1 MIRSPIIV
9 VLGHVGAGKTS
20 LLDKIRNTSYTRKE
34 AGEMTQHIGATEVSI
49 DVIKEI
55 SKPLLNMFK
64 FDLKIPSLLFIDTP
78 GHEVFSNL
86 RKRGGSVSDLAIIVI
101 DILDGFQKQTYEAI
115 EICKQLK
122 VPFLIALNKIDKID
136 GWKPYE
142 NKPFLESIKYQ
153 DQKVINKLEEYT
165 YNIVTKLYELGFDS
179 DRYDRVKDFRRQ
191 VAIVP
196 ISSKTGE
203 GIPDLL
209 LLIAGLS
216 QRYLEEKLKINVE
229 GNGIGVILEV
239 KEEKGLG
246 SVIDVIL
253 YDGKI
258 KKGDKIAF
266 LSKDGIKTT
275 KVKLILKPV
284 PLTDIRFAG
293 RNKFKEIDV
302 AYAACGI
309 RISADGLDN
318 AIPGSTIYVY
328 NDEKEL
334 KEIEE
339 KLKGDIENIIFQ
351 TDKEGIIV
359 KADTLGSLEVL
370 VKMLRDRNIPIKKAD
385 IGDINKEDV
394 NIALS
399 MKDKYPQYSVIVGF
413 NIGINKNDEEYVK
426 SSNINLIISSIIY
439 DLIEKIEKYINE
451 IKYNKEKILREL
463 PPIGKIKIL
472 KGNIFRRSNPAIVG
486 VEVLGGEIKKDV
498 YLINLD
504 GKIIGKILAIQKEKK
519 NIDIAIKNDK
529 VAISIDDA
537 VVGRNLFEDDVLYT
551 FISENDYRKFKENKD
566 ILNDEQ
572 KEILKEI
579 ANIMRKENPAWGL

>member
-20 LLDKIRNTSYTRKE
+20 LLDKIRNTSYTKKE

-86 RKRGGSVSDLAIIVI
+86 RKRGGSVSDLAIIVV
-101 DILDGFQKQTYEAI
+101 DILEGFQKQTYEAI

-179 DRYDRVKDFRRQ
+179 DRYDRVKDFRKQ

-216 QRYLEEKLKINVE
+216 QKYLEEKLKINVE

-246 SVIDVIL
+246 SVIDIIL

-275 KVKLILKPV
+275 KVKLILKPA
-284 PLTDIRFAG
+284 PLTDIRFTS

-318 AIPGSTIYVY
+318 ALPGSTIYVY

-339 KLKGDIENIIFQ
+339 KLKKDIENIIFQ

-370 VKMLRDRNIPIKKAD
+370 IKMLRDRNIPIKKAD

-399 MKDKYPQYSVIVGF
+399 MKEKYPQYSVIVGF

-426 SSNINLIISSIIY
+426 SSNINLIISSVIY
-439 DLIEKIEKYINE
+439 DLIEKIEKYIND

-463 PPIGKIKIL
+463 PPIGKIRIL

-486 VEVLGGEIKKDV
+486 IEVLGGEIRKDV

-504 GKIIGKILAIQKEKK
+504 GKIIGRILAIQKEKK
-519 NIDIAIKNDK
+519 NIDVAIKNDK

-537 VVGRNLFEDDVLYT
+537 IVGRNLFEDDILYT

>member
-9 VLGHVGAGKTS
+9 VLGHVDAGKTS
-20 LLDKIRNTSYTRKE
+20 LLDKIRNTSYIKKE
-34 AGEMTQHIGATEVSI
+34 VGEMTQHIGATEVSI

-86 RKRGGSVSDLAIIVI
+86 RRRGGSVSDLAIIVI
-101 DILDGFQKQTYEAI
+101 DILEGFQKQTYEAI

-136 GWKPYE
+136 GWKPHE

-165 YNIVTKLYELGFDS
+165 YNIVAKLYELGFDS

-229 GNGIGVILEV
+229 GNGVGVILEV

-246 SVIDVIL
+246 SVIDIIL

-293 RNKFKEIDV
+293 RNKFKEVDI
-302 AYAACGI
+302 AYAASGI
-309 RISADGLDN
+309 RISADGLDK
-318 AIPGSTIYVY
+318 ALPGSTIYVY

-334 KEIEE
+334 KEIEQ

-426 SSNINLIISSIIY
+426 SSNINLIISNVIY

-451 IKYNKEKILREL
+451 IKYNKERILREL

-486 VEVLGGEIKKDV
+486 VEVLGGEIRKDV

-504 GKIIGKILAIQKEKK
+504 GKIIGRVLAIQKEKK
-519 NIDIAIKNDK
+519 NIDVAMKNDK
-529 VAISIDDA
+529 VAVSIDDA